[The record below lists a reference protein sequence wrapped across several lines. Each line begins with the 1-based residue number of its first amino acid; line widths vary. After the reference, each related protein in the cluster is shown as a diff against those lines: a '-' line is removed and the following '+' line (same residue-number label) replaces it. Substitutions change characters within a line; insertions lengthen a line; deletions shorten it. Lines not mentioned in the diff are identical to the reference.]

1 MKLSTMVIRRLKSFL
16 ATVIAVLIV
25 ALVALGAYYLLVV
38 L

>member
-1 MKLSTMVIRRLKSFL
+1 MVVRRLKSFL